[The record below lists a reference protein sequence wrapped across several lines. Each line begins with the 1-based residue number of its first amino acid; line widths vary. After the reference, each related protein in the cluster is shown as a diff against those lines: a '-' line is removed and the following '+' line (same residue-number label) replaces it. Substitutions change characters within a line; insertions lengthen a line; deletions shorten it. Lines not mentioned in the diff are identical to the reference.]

1 MILIID
7 HEKKQKNKN
16 QNKTKK
22 NKGINYVPAFNLFDG
37 DKDVNRF
44 TPEGFPIDE

>member
-16 QNKTKK
+16 K
-22 NKGINYVPAFNLFDG
+22 NKKKTRVYVPAFNLFDG
-37 DKDVNRF
+37 DKDVVNHF